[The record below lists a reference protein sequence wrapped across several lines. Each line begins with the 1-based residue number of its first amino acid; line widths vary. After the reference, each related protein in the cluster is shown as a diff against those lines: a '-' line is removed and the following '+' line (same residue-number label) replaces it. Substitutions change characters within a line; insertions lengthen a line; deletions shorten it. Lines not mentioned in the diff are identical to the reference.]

1 MILRFRDWPLR
12 WKLLVPPGLVVV
24 AAMLAG
30 ALSYHMSILQRQE
43 ADDVR
48 AMFSQREQNLTILR
62 NAILKTDLS
71 LFRMITWRLV
81 GVGDDVGASLV
92 KVAVDRLEGVEALT
106 GLFLQAEVSDPRE
119 LPFLEAIHKS
129 SKEYEV
135 AARRVLGMLDTDYG
149 MALTDLAEAE
159 RRYAV
164 AEAGILD
171 WETYLRSA
179 RERLELDAAA
189 ELDQTIG
196 TISLM
201 VGVVF
206 VLAVTVVLGRAISG
220 GVYDVIRVMERL
232 AAGDKSVAVPET
244 NRGDEIGAMI
254 RSVAVFKETA
264 QALDRLAEERARE
277 EEENRVALAGC

>member
-12 WKLLVPPGLVVV
+12 WKLLIPPSLVVV

-62 NAILKTDLS
+62 NAMLKTDLS
-71 LFRMITWRLV
+71 LFRIITWHLV

-92 KVAVDRLEGVEALT
+92 KVAVDRVEALT

-129 SKEYEV
+129 SKQYEV
-135 AARRVLGMLDTDYG
+135 AARRVLGMLDTNYG

-164 AEAGILD
+164 AEAEILD

-189 ELDQTIG
+189 KLDQTIA

-201 VGVVF
+201 VG
-206 VLAVTVVLGRAISG
+206 G
-220 GVYDVIRVMERL
+220 GIRIGGDGG
-232 AAGDKSVAVPET
+232 AGAGDFRRCVRRYP
-244 NRGDEIGAMI
+244 GDGA
-254 RSVAVFKETA
+254 F
-264 QALDRLAEERARE
+264 
-277 EEENRVALAGC
+277 GGG